1 MEQRAVASPL
11 RPLIIFPLFSGR
23 LFSLLACLIICETRT
38 RVNARLQGS
47 ATREKSNNAPFHAA
61 TQSAVCRYIDCA
73 IVQGDELSANA
84 TMDTFSEIFRGLRGG
99 TNERTKN
106 TARARVSAKFHA
118 SLMKKSATSGQ
129 KMPPQKCETLAL
141 ACLLSREFHA
151 SLVKKSAT
159 SVRKCRRKNAKKKKC
174 WKVEKRRS
182 GWSDFV
188 VDKARDL
195 LAPTPTMQKSKMQKM
210 HKMHSGR
217 TKV

>member
-1 MEQRAVASPL
+1 MVSTISITPILQQQTIARTRIPVNRYRVYLWDKGRSL
-11 RPLIIFPLFSGR
+11 RLCAHLLFSR
-23 LFSLLACLIICETRT
+23 YFPAAFSRSWRALLFVRPARALT
-38 RVNARLQGS
+38 RVCKVPS

-129 KMPPQKCETLAL
+129 KMPPQKCE
-141 ACLLSREFHA
+141 
-151 SLVKKSAT
+151 
-159 SVRKCRRKNAKKKKC
+159 KKKMLESGEA
-174 WKVEKRRS
+174 EKRL
-182 GWSDFV
+182 V
-188 VDKARDL
+188 
-195 LAPTPTMQKSKMQKM
+195 
-210 HKMHSGR
+210 
-217 TKV
+217 